1 MFGQHGQ
8 QQHGEPAYHTPEQHL
23 DRSLPGRH
31 GKQSPRRT
39 PRRMPCTRYRPW
51 TRIPTVRTTVS
62 SASALRG
69 IQGLALR
76 RWATTDTHGAIY
88 LAANRDL
95 RRRNHASQGQ
105 QRLCTPFDAI
115 LALGMRTKERRRLE
129 NTQPAPSC
137 THTTAYLATGRRQRY
152 IATPTPTARQILE
165 TSPSSHHRH

>member
-1 MFGQHGQ
+1 MV
-8 QQHGEPAYHTPEQHL
+8 
-23 DRSLPGRH
+23 S
-31 GKQSPRRT
+31 
-39 PRRMPCTRYRPW
+39 
-51 TRIPTVRTTVS
+51 TVS
-62 SASALRG
+62 SSMVSQRTTHQSNILIDHCRVGTANSLLGGRRG
-69 IQGLALR
+69 ACLAHGTDLGREYQPCVRRYPQHQHWSIQGLALR